1 MMMLDKEK
9 NNFMIKMENNH
20 YLLTNKNFRGGL
32 WAYLLEEYEGGV
44 WYDTLYDKKKLNYAI
59 QYIVMITIK
68 VLTEKLSL
76 HNLKTHLKKRNG

>member
-44 WYDTLYDKKKLNYAI
+44 WYDTLYDKKAQLCNTIYCDDNY
-59 QYIVMITIK
+59 
-68 VLTEKLSL
+68 
-76 HNLKTHLKKRNG
+76 

>member
-1 MMMLDKEK
+1 MLIHSTVGKRAKRTPD
-9 NNFMIKMENNH
+9 IIAG
-20 YLLTNKNFRGGL
+20 LL
-32 WAYLLEEYEGGV
+32 GGV
-44 WYDTLYDKKKLNYAI
+44 WYDTLYDKKLNYAI